1 MNCHF
6 VAYNMHNE
14 CANAEVMHSVADY
27 PYLYTPLT
35 NGDTFMQKTLT
46 TCPYCGSGCTFFLEV
61 DGDTITQVT
70 PNTVNAVNNGSL
82 CSKGHFG
89 TDFVHS
95 KDRLTRPLIRKNNV
109 LTPVSWKEAYEY
121 TANRFLQI
129 SAEHGSNTIAGFS
142 SARCTNEENY
152 LFQKMMRA
160 VLGTNSIDHCARL

>member
-1 MNCHF
+1 
-6 VAYNMHNE
+6 
-14 CANAEVMHSVADY
+14 
-27 PYLYTPLT
+27 
-35 NGDTFMQKTLT
+35 MQRTLT

-61 DGDTITQVT
+61 DKNTITGVT

-95 KDRLTRPLIRKNNV
+95 KDRLTTPLIRKNNV
-109 LTPVSWKEAYEY
+109 LTPVSWQEAYKY
-121 TANRFLQI
+121 TSERLLQL
-129 SAEHGSNTIAGFS
+129 SDQYGGRSIAGFS

-160 VLGTNSIDHCARL
+160 VLGTNSVDHCARL